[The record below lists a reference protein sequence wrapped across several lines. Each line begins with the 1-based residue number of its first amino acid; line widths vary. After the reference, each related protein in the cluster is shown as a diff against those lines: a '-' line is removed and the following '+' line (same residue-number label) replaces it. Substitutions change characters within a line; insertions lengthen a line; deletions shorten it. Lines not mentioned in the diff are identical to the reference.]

1 MKKMDLFQNHQ
12 KCKLLLGRYEGC
24 PMIHK
29 KVDIKYHARTNGK
42 NNISKGCSGQPGF
55 NRIDNRDFH
64 VRRVITVQRYTTFH
78 ETNCT

>member
-12 KCKLLLGRYEGC
+12 KCKLLLGSYEGC

-42 NNISKGCSGQPGF
+42 NNISKVFSG
-55 NRIDNRDFH
+55 
-64 VRRVITVQRYTTFH
+64 
-78 ETNCT
+78 